1 MEKRLIDESDV
12 KDLEVRGRY
21 LRRRGFGGYRC
32 EDVDTFL
39 KEALTALRDL
49 LRENEALRA
58 GISADHLPLETPSGR
73 MTLFDVQDARF
84 HHVRVGGYDMR
95 AADDY
100 LDDLS
105 DVLVSLIQENERLRS
120 TSSTSSEARE
130 RHER

>member
-1 MEKRLIDESDV
+1 MERRLIDQSDV

-32 EDVDTFL
+32 ADVDAFL
-39 KEALTALRDL
+39 KEALSALRDL
-49 LRENEALRA
+49 LRENEGLRA
-58 GISADHLPLETPSGR
+58 GVSADHLPLETPSGR

-105 DVLVSLIQENERLRS
+105 DVLVTLIQENEHLRS
-120 TSSTSSEARE
+120 ASSTSSEGM
-130 RHER
+130 